1 MNIKRIFGVSL
12 IIWLFSIYFVFALD
26 RTSEITFEIKWIG
39 IRHGTPDNLNLGTI
53 QYSNQAQEITWK
65 FGKYFWVE
73 DLMWLRTGHYTT
85 IQCDWLYGPTGAV
98 ITWIY
103 LMAWNPVPERI
114 FGVTWNV
121 LISTTLNSF
130 QSIYKPLV
138 YIYKPTSGSN
148 FWLANRYGDE
158 PIIKIVVPP
167 NPTAGTYRWIIM
179 FTLYMD

>member
-1 MNIKRIFGVSL
+1 MNIRRIFSGAL
-12 IIWLFSIYFVFALD
+12 IIWFFSVCFMSATE

-53 QYSNQAQEITWK
+53 QYSAQVQEITWK
-65 FGKYFWVE
+65 FAKYFWVE
-73 DLMWLRTGHYTT
+73 DLMWFKTGHYTT
-85 IQCDWLYGPTGAV
+85 IQCNWLYGPTWAI

-103 LMAWNPVPERI
+103 LMAWSPVPERI

-121 LISTTLNSF
+121 LISSTLNSF
-130 QSIYKPLV
+130 QSIYSPLV
-138 YIYKPTSGSN
+138 YIYKPTNNSN

-167 NPTAGTYRWIIM
+167 NQIAGTYRWIIM